1 MTSCKGM
8 PTHRKARAMPVGRIL
23 VAAVVAVT
31 LAGCTYVAPS
41 AGSEVRSTEA
51 SVSIPFPTPT
61 PTSVAGSWAAPLSG
75 QFVSQAVR
83 TTGSV
88 RITGTA
94 TEATLTLEGVSV
106 ASDQDLKVV
115 LNEGALSKDP
125 SGNMVVDDPKVMDIG
140 ANLKPG
146 GGSQSFQLPPVP
158 AFKIRS
164 VTIVGWQNQ
173 VAYGTADLMPTSR

>member
-1 MTSCKGM
+1 
-8 PTHRKARAMPVGRIL
+8 
-23 VAAVVAVT
+23 
-31 LAGCTYVAPS
+31 
-41 AGSEVRSTEA
+41 
-51 SVSIPFPTPT
+51 
-61 PTSVAGSWAAPLSG
+61 LSG

-94 TEATLTLEGVSV
+94 AEVTLTLEGVSV

-146 GGSQSFQLPPVP
+146 GGSQSFRLPPVP

>member
-1 MTSCKGM
+1 
-8 PTHRKARAMPVGRIL
+8 
-23 VAAVVAVT
+23 
-31 LAGCTYVAPS
+31 
-41 AGSEVRSTEA
+41 
-51 SVSIPFPTPT
+51 
-61 PTSVAGSWAAPLSG
+61 
-75 QFVSQAVR
+75 
-83 TTGSV
+83 
-88 RITGTA
+88 
-94 TEATLTLEGVSV
+94 
-106 ASDQDLKVV
+106 LKVV